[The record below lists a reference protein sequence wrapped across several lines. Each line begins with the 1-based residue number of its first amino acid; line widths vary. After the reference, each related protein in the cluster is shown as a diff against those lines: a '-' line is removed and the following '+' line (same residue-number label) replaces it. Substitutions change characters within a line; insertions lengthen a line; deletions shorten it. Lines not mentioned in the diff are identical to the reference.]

1 MLDTTTSD
9 NIALDSTLSA
19 TSDSVDYL
27 PRLVRID
34 WLRFQF
40 ESYSPW
46 LCLEIQQLINLP
58 FEALP
63 SNSND
68 KNVHFRALNK
78 TWDNI
83 FEFQS
88 SQIGI
93 KKPVVEGEAYKYF
106 VNLNGKTLACL
117 SLDIIVDL
125 LAYCQKELS
134 FIGNRID
141 VALDFPPS
149 SPRLFYRDW
158 EVFINNN
165 LIFGYRSI
173 MRISNIVNNC
183 DESTIYLGSRESEK
197 FVRIYPKKIG
207 EENFDRLEVEFKRG
221 MAEWIMESLTELD
234 SVVAVANF
242 LNGVAIK
249 QVEFRVFDSRTDFFK
264 VYQFGA
270 VYVPPTKQHLDIE
283 RSIAFIERHSATF
296 AMIREYMGVSEF
308 QTFMANLLVTGKNK
322 MKFRHYSILKNA
334 KLLGSTAALFLLFF
348 LSFSSAVLAS
358 NLVCP
363 APVPLSL
370 QVSQKFP
377 IDIVQPTPAEQGY
390 FDAVGD
396 GCFQINSGLNFDRI
410 CLPGMIVNAL
420 RPFVIM
426 GLGLR
431 FIFSD

>member
-1 MLDTTTSD
+1 MLETTTLD
-9 NIALDSTLSA
+9 NTQSEATLSA
-19 TSDSVDYL
+19 TSNSIDCL
-27 PRLVRID
+27 PCFPRID

-40 ESYSPW
+40 QSFSPW

-68 KNVHFRALNK
+68 KNGSFRALNK
-78 TWDNI
+78 FWDNI

-93 KKPVVEGEAYKYF
+93 KKPVLEGEAYKYF
-106 VNLNGKTLACL
+106 VDFNGKTLAAL
-117 SLDIIVDL
+117 SPDVIVDL
-125 LAYCQKELS
+125 LAYCQKEFN

-141 VALDFPPS
+141 VALDFPVS
-149 SPRLFYRDW
+149 STPLCYQPW
-158 EVFINNN
+158 EELVADN
-165 LIFGYRSI
+165 LICGYRSAK
-173 MRISNIVNNC
+173 RILNIGNYDKCTV
-183 DESTIYLGSRESEK
+183 YLGSRESER
-197 FVRIYPKKIG
+197 FVRIYQKRIG
-207 EENFDRLEVEFKRG
+207 EESFDRLEVEFKRG
-221 MAEWIMESLTELD
+221 MSQWVMESLTELN
-234 SVVAVANF
+234 SVAAILKF

-249 QVEFRVFDSRTDFFK
+249 QVELIPDSRTQFFK
-264 VYQFGA
+264 VYESSA
-270 VYVPPTKQHLDIE
+270 IYVPPTKQYLDIE
-283 RSIAFIERHSATF
+283 RSIAFVERHSATF
-296 AMIREYMGVSEF
+296 AMIQEYMGVSKF
-308 QTFMANLLVTGKNK
+308 DNFMSNLLVTGKNK
-322 MKFRHYSILKNA
+322 MKFRHYTTLKNA
-334 KLLGSTAALFLLFF
+334 KLLGSTAALSLLFF
-348 LSFSSAVLAS
+348 VSFSSAVLAS

-396 GCFQINSGLNFDRI
+396 GCFEINSGLNFDRI